1 MDILDVMGA
10 RHSVR
15 QYTDRPIGPGEA
27 EALRAEVEAI
37 NAESGLT
44 FRLVLEE
51 PGAFG
56 GMMAHYGQFQGV
68 RNYLILA
75 GPKAPDLEERI
86 GWYGE
91 RMALKA
97 AGLGLDSCWVAMTFR
112 KGAVKKET
120 QGRLVC
126 VLALGYGESH
136 GVPHK
141 SKSME
146 ELCRA
151 EGELPPWFRRGMEG
165 AMLAP
170 TAMNQQKFRFR
181 LLPEDRVRGE
191 NLGGPYSKTDLGIVK
206 YHFQEAAGREN
217 FRWAEE

>member
-1 MDILDVMGA
+1 MDILDVMCA

-15 QYTDRPIGPGEA
+15 QYTTRPIGAKEA

-37 NAESGLT
+37 NAESGLSL
-44 FRLVLEE
+44 RLVLEE
-51 PGAFG
+51 PQAFQ
-56 GMMAHYGQFQGV
+56 GMMAHSGKFRGV

-75 GPKAPDLEERI
+75 GPKAPNLEERV

-91 RMALKA
+91 RAALKA
-97 AGLGLDSCWVAMTFR
+97 AELGLDSCWVAMTFR
-112 KGAVKKET
+112 KGAVKRAA
-120 QGRLVC
+120 QGKLVC
-126 VLALGYGESH
+126 VLALGYGEGH
-136 GVPHK
+136 GVPHR
-141 SKSME
+141 SKPME

-170 TAMNQQKFRFR
+170 TAMNQQKFRFH
-181 LLPEDRVRGE
+181 LLPDGKVRAE

-206 YHFQEAAGREN
+206 YHFQEAAGQEN
-217 FRWAEE
+217 FRWAEG